1 MRPTLMQSFLA
12 VLRKELKDVFRDRRT
27 MINILVFSPLL
38 YPLLLIGA
46 GKLASGRA
54 ETQLQQPISLPVVN
68 VQAAPNLMNFLK
80 AAGINAVE
88 APKDVETQ
96 VRDQRI
102 DMALVVHDDYAENF
116 RKGQPATVEI
126 MTDSTRRN
134 ADTLRERLSNALDG
148 YNKQVGSMRLVVRGI
163 DPILAKPVNVGT
175 RDLAPAAAKRNGFL
189 AFMLP
194 YLLMMVSF
202 LGGAPLLFEAT
213 AGEREHQSLEPLLTT
228 ATHRGAIV
236 SGKIAAASVIGMI
249 SIVLMLL
256 GFKLGAAVGGEA
268 GKMMDVP
275 VMVIGAL
282 LVILAPLVVLG
293 STFLTW
299 IAARSKTI
307 KEAQSFMIILMML
320 PMLPAFILMIN
331 PIKEKL
337 WQFAVP
343 FLSQNQLIMKLLR
356 EEWISPQIWGTYYA
370 GAIAVAAL
378 FWIMAVLRYN
388 DERLAISG

>member
-1 MRPTLMQSFLA
+1 MKPTLMQSFLS
-12 VLRKELKDVFRDRRT
+12 VLRKELKDIFRDRRT
-27 MINILVFSPLL
+27 MINLLLFSPLL
-38 YPLLLIGA
+38 YPILLIGMSKMA
-46 GKLASGRA
+46 MGRA
-54 ETQLQQPISLPVVN
+54 ETQLQQPISLAVVN
-68 VQAAPNLMNFLK
+68 RDAAPNLMNFLK

-88 APKDVETQ
+88 APKDVEAQ
-96 VRDQRI
+96 VRDQSL
-102 DMALVVHDDYAENF
+102 DMALVVDKDYAENF

-134 ADTLRERLSNALDG
+134 ADTLVGRLNNALDA
-148 YNKQVGSMRLVVRGI
+148 YNKQVGSLRLVVRGV
-163 DPILAKPVNVGT
+163 DPMLAKPVNIGT

-194 YLLMMVSF
+194 YLLMMVAF

-228 ATHRGAIV
+228 ATRRGSIV

-249 SIVLMLL
+249 SITLTLL

-275 VMVIGAL
+275 VVTIGYL
-282 LVILAPLVVLG
+282 LLILAPLVVLG
-293 STFLTW
+293 ATFLTW

-307 KEAQSFMIILMML
+307 KEAQSFMIILMLL
-320 PMLPAFILMIN
+320 PMIPGILLMVN

-337 WQFAVP
+337 WQFAIP

-356 EEWISPQIWGTYYA
+356 EEWISPQIWGAYYA
-370 GAIAVAAL
+370 GAIGVAAI
-378 FWIMAVLRYN
+378 FWILAVFRYN

>member
-27 MINILVFSPLL
+27 MINLLIVSPLL
-38 YPLLLIGA
+38 YPIMLIGLS
-46 GKLASGRA
+46 KLTAGRA
-54 ETQLQQPISLPVVN
+54 ETQLQQPIELPVVN
-68 VQAAPNLMNFLK
+68 VHSAPNLMNFLK

-88 APKDVETQ
+88 APKDVEAQ
-96 VRDQRI
+96 VRDQRL
-102 DMALVVHDDYAENF
+102 DMALVIDDKYAENF

-134 ADTLRERLSNALDG
+134 ADTLVGRLNGALDA

-175 RDLAPAAAKRNGFL
+175 RDLAPAAAKRNGLL
-189 AFMLP
+189 AFILP
-194 YLLMMVSF
+194 YILMIVAF

-228 ATHRGAIV
+228 ATRRGSIV
-236 SGKIAAASVIGMI
+236 SGKIAAASVVGVI
-249 SIVLMLL
+249 SIILTLL
-256 GFKLGAAVGGEA
+256 GFKLAAAVGGEA

-275 VMVIGAL
+275 IMTIGHL
-282 LVILAPLVVLG
+282 LVILAPLVVFG
-293 STFLTW
+293 ATFLTW

-307 KEAQSFMIILMML
+307 KEAQSYMIILMLL
-320 PMLPAFILMIN
+320 PMIPGMVLMVN

-356 EEWISPQIWGTYYA
+356 EEWISPQVWGAYFA
-370 GAIAVAAL
+370 GAIGVAAL
-378 FWIMAVLRYN
+378 FWFLAVIRYN

>member
-12 VLRKELKDVFRDRRT
+12 VLRKELKDIFRDRRT
-27 MINILVFSPLL
+27 MINILLFSPLL
-38 YPLLLIGA
+38 YPILLIGL
-46 GKLASGRA
+46 GKLGSGRA

-68 VQAAPNLMNFLK
+68 VQAAPNLMNYLK

-88 APKDVETQ
+88 APKDVEAQ
-96 VRDQRI
+96 VRDQRV
-102 DMALVVHDDYAENF
+102 DMALIVHDDYAENF
-116 RKGQPATVEI
+116 RKGKPATVEI

-134 ADTLRERLSNALDG
+134 ADTLVARLNSALDT
-148 YNKQVGSMRLVVRGI
+148 YNKQVGAMRLVVRGV
-163 DPILAKPVNVGT
+163 DPILAKPVNIGT

-194 YLLMMVSF
+194 YLLMMVAF

-228 ATHRGAIV
+228 ATRRGSIV
-236 SGKIAAASVIGMI
+236 SGKIAAASVIGII
-249 SIVLMLL
+249 SIVLTLL
-256 GFKLGAAVGGEA
+256 GFKLGAAVGGDA

-275 VMVIGAL
+275 FFTILQL
-282 LVILAPLVVLG
+282 LVILTPLVVFG
-293 STFLTW
+293 ATFLTW

-307 KEAQSFMIILMML
+307 KEAQSFMILLIML
-320 PMLPAFILMIN
+320 PMLPAFILMVN

-343 FLSQNQLIMKLLR
+343 FLSQNQMIMKLLR
-356 EEWISPQIWGTYYA
+356 EEWISPQIWGAYYA
-370 GAIAVAAL
+370 GAIGVAAI
-378 FWIMAVLRYN
+378 FWILAVIRYN